1 MSSIP
6 CWFEGE
12 VLLKTLYAASTA
24 FSLPVLAESDQTFSI
39 HAQQL
44 IPNCQLAILE
54 EESRENLAVLISELL
69 F

>member
-1 MSSIP
+1 MGWECLNSEADVSQASP
-6 CWFEGE
+6 GGMRE

-44 IPNCQLAILE
+44 IPGCQLAILE
-54 EESRENLAVLISELL
+54 EES
-69 F
+69 